1 MRKMSAETFPR
12 SEWAQRLRDQAE
24 ELQDRAEQ
32 ARTPEVRLNYLELA
46 RSWQKTAERV
56 EDRVPNHD
64 EVRGDEDDGARPERR
79 DQASRTRA
87 EQPPTLTH

>member
-1 MRKMSAETFPR
+1 MNDDNFPR

-56 EDRVPNHD
+56 EERAPETD
-64 EVRGDEDDGARPERR
+64 EER
-79 DQASRTRA
+79 DQASEAPRA
-87 EQPPTLTH
+87 QPTTLTP

>member
-1 MRKMSAETFPR
+1 MNDDNFPR

-46 RSWQKTAERV
+46 RSWQKTAARV
-56 EDRVPNHD
+56 ESRD
-64 EVRGDEDDGARPERR
+64 EAPDLPADAGGSV
-79 DQASRTRA
+79 
-87 EQPPTLTH
+87 TLTH